1 MDAKKAPQHDLSE
14 HERELQAKEKAA
26 MKEAYKRMR
35 ELRGCEKMDA
45 KKAPQHDLSEHEREL
60 QAKKEAVLKDAYD
73 LMGEFYGIYS
83 RAYRDYVIEMII
95 GGLIGSGIVVL
106 LFGVLPEVLSNIF
119 SC

>member
-1 MDAKKAPQHDLSE
+1 MDE
-14 HERELQAKEKAA
+14 
-26 MKEAYKRMR
+26 
-35 ELRGCEKMDA
+35 

-106 LFGVLPEVLSNIF
+106 LFCVIAVAFPNVF
-119 SC
+119 SS